1 MCGRFTLTLDPGEL
15 QETLNLGEI
24 TFEYTPRYNIA
35 PTQPVAVVC
44 DAQTRKVE
52 LFRWGL
58 VPSWAKDISIGERL
72 INARSETLGEKPSF
86 RSAFAHRRCL
96 ILADGFYEWH
106 LRAQNS
112 PKVPYYFKLKSG
124 KPFAFA
130 GLWES
135 WHSPKGDDLHTCTI
149 ITCAAND
156 LVAEHHERMPVILP
170 LNVQYSWLAP
180 QTPAIELASLFA
192 SYPPSDMVA
201 YPVSK
206 AVNSPENDTA
216 ECIKAI
222 SL

>member
-35 PTQPVAVVC
+35 PTQPVAIVR
-44 DAQTRKVE
+44 DAQARKVE

-106 LRAQNS
+106 RAQS
-112 PKVPYYFKLKSG
+112 GPKVPYYFKLRSG

-135 WHSPKGDDLHTCTI
+135 WHSPKGDDLLTCTI
-149 ITCAAND
+149 ITCAANA

-180 QTPAIELASLFA
+180 QTPAVELVSLFA
-192 SYPPSDMVA
+192 SYPPNDMVA